1 MKLYILFV
9 VAFMMTG
16 CSQSQKT
23 TGQNIIKTTNI
34 VKNVKNL
41 TWQGVHEE
49 LIVKTKNTID
59 PARGGGFMKY

>member
-1 MKLYILFV
+1 
-9 VAFMMTG
+9 MMTG

-23 TGQNIIKTTNI
+23 TGQNIIKTANI

-59 PARGGGFMKY
+59 PARGGGFIKY